1 METSNLK
8 NMVVLKNLPSNIVDE
23 AIIVLKANK
32 KTKKLQKIENKKILE
47 NQENKK
53 DKEYILKEAEMI
65 VNNYISKIENKENDK
80 IIISKDT
87 DGKYKKL
94 NIKTGVCKVTF
105 EKIPKGTYYVGI
117 HSWNRTAPEN
127 NRKVFSKWSK
137 LRKVTTK

>member
-8 NMVVLKNLPSNIVDE
+8 NMVVLKNLTSNIVDE

-94 NIKTGVCKVTF
+94 KKYAI
-105 EKIPKGTYYVGI
+105 
-117 HSWNRTAPEN
+117 A
-127 NRKVFSKWSK
+127 
-137 LRKVTTK
+137 TTLLCIIQAIVIIF

>member
-65 VNNYISKIENKENDK
+65 VNNYISKIETKENDK

-94 NIKTGVCKVTF
+94 KKYAI
-105 EKIPKGTYYVGI
+105 
-117 HSWNRTAPEN
+117 A
-127 NRKVFSKWSK
+127 
-137 LRKVTTK
+137 TTLLCIIQAIVIIF

>member
-23 AIIVLKANK
+23 AIIVLKATK

-94 NIKTGVCKVTF
+94 KKYAI
-105 EKIPKGTYYVGI
+105 
-117 HSWNRTAPEN
+117 A
-127 NRKVFSKWSK
+127 
-137 LRKVTTK
+137 TTLLCIIQAIVIIF

>member
-23 AIIVLKANK
+23 AIIVLKATK

-65 VNNYISKIENKENDK
+65 VNNYISKIENKENGK

-87 DGKYKKL
+87 EGKYKKL
-94 NIKTGVCKVTF
+94 KKYAI
-105 EKIPKGTYYVGI
+105 
-117 HSWNRTAPEN
+117 A
-127 NRKVFSKWSK
+127 
-137 LRKVTTK
+137 TTLLCIIQAIIIIF

>member
-23 AIIVLKANK
+23 AIIMIKTNK
-32 KTKKLQKIENKKILE
+32 KTKKNQKIENKKILE
-47 NQENKK
+47 KQENKK

-94 NIKTGVCKVTF
+94 KKYAI
-105 EKIPKGTYYVGI
+105 
-117 HSWNRTAPEN
+117 A
-127 NRKVFSKWSK
+127 
-137 LRKVTTK
+137 TTLLCIIQAIVIIF